1 MGVSHNL
8 HSNIETF
15 GLDWCEVLRTT
26 VQVEVHGPWV
36 GKWGG
41 ARGGGINGG
50 EKWLETNSF

>member
-1 MGVSHNL
+1 MWG
-8 HSNIETF
+8 F
-15 GLDWCEVLRTT
+15 RTT

-50 EKWLETNSF
+50 DINGGEKWLETNSF